1 MAKHKERQALA
12 IAARHAP
19 QTNLA
24 TWGAVEAMAKRAMK
38 ETEKQAESSDFA
50 EFRFSSHGSQAIIR
64 IGETITRIES

>member
-38 ETEKQAESSDFA
+38 ETETQAKSDDFA
-50 EFRFSSHGSQAIIR
+50 EFLISGQGSRAIIR
-64 IGETITRIES
+64 IGGTITRIES